1 MTEPSRLP
9 YLIKHIVDKSVH
21 TNNGVH
27 IGNIHSIDN
36 DSVVVK
42 GDIVSTVYYH
52 IPIERVREWDGHAL
66 WLTMDDKESKKHIL
80 LSQSREDSI
89 NAQYMQ
95 LELDE
100 DTLDQI
106 SQAAESHGVSQTS
119 YINQIMKRY
128 LEWHR
133 IEPNANIVTMS
144 RPVLKELFGNLGEE
158 QILSMAKNTAKNALL
173 KTVRLVSDQQRQTQ
187 EEKKGNKNLDMNSF
201 LSWLEN
207 QMNNY
212 AIELRHI
219 ISKEEDK
226 DGWNRH
232 LSNNTRDNDRT
243 SHLRRYHKYV
253 LKHDIGSNYSLYFKT
268 LLESIFNEKLQK
280 HISIKTASSMLT
292 FEFQE

>member
-1 MTEPSRLP
+1 
-9 YLIKHIVDKSVH
+9 
-21 TNNGVH
+21 
-27 IGNIHSIDN
+27 
-36 DSVVVK
+36 
-42 GDIVSTVYYH
+42 
-52 IPIERVREWDGHAL
+52 
-66 WLTMDDKESKKHIL
+66 
-80 LSQSREDSI
+80 
-89 NAQYMQ
+89 
-95 LELDE
+95 
-100 DTLDQI
+100 
-106 SQAAESHGVSQTS
+106 
-119 YINQIMKRY
+119 
-128 LEWHR
+128 
-133 IEPNANIVTMS
+133 MS
-144 RPVLKELFGNLGEE
+144 RPVVKELFGNLGEE